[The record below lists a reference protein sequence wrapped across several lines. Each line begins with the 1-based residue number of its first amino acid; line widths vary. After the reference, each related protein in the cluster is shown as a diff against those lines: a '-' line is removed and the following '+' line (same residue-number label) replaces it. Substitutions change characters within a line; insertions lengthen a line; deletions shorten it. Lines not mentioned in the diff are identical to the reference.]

1 MRIRCKFHEH
11 EYEKSM
17 SPLLKFSRGW
27 PICCTRGFTA
37 SHTGFAYPRAIDLGK
52 EIIMNKVNGLIG
64 NNGYTNSVNDA
75 KNGVRPASSG
85 ATSAPDSE
93 DTSVSLSA
101 EATGMQQLT
110 QQLAGSPSFD
120 QAKVDRIKALMAQG
134 QYVIDPAKIAAR
146 FHELESQ

>member
-1 MRIRCKFHEH
+1 
-11 EYEKSM
+11 
-17 SPLLKFSRGW
+17 
-27 PICCTRGFTA
+27 
-37 SHTGFAYPRAIDLGK
+37 
-52 EIIMNKVNGLIG
+52 MNKINGLIG
-64 NNGYTNSVNDA
+64 NNGYTNSANDA

-85 ATSAPDSE
+85 STSAPGSE
-93 DTSVSLSA
+93 DASVSLSA

-146 FHELESQ
+146 FHELESL